1 MREMSLFK
9 VENDILQSMRI
20 HFRLDEY
27 DTSVRLHGG
36 GFLASF
42 VISGRRCRM
51 EMRLERTER
60 CVTAKLY
67 PGIHCFPQARPMVS
81 EYILKVT
88 ELFPKATLCLS
99 EEGEIY
105 AKTMQRYRFEPIP
118 LAIFVE
124 MKEDLRQL
132 ISEFAGP
139 LEKLASLHLLALE
152 EIDPVHVHMA
162 ATEEDDDE
170 LAARLESEL
179 SELIHEEENAADG
192 DEDEGGKEDDD
203 DDFTV
208 YFQKK
213 IPEFFRKEENMTG
226 CREDEDESG
235 AHDDDGDTGGNGALF
250 GSAGSGKS
258 NETDGEAEKTELSF
272 QAEEPSDSTGGLP
285 AAERASLFLRNQ
297 RLRRQ
302 RTPMLFNMQHILE
315 MSMHQSSEP
324 SGLLKQL
331 LELGDREAAACKSN
345 TDAGKTPDGDS
356 ETEPPENGTGQ
367 DSEE

>member
-1 MREMSLFK
+1 MSVFTGA
-9 VENDILQSMRI
+9 VQI
-20 HFRLDEY
+20 
-27 DTSVRLHGG
+27 G
-36 GFLASF
+36 
-42 VISGRRCRM
+42 
-51 EMRLERTER
+51 
-60 CVTAKLY
+60 
-67 PGIHCFPQARPMVS
+67 
-81 EYILKVT
+81 
-88 ELFPKATLCLS
+88 
-99 EEGEIY
+99 
-105 AKTMQRYRFEPIP
+105 
-118 LAIFVE
+118 
-124 MKEDLRQL
+124 
-132 ISEFAGP
+132 EFAGP

-162 ATEEDDDE
+162 AAEEDDDE
-170 LAARLESEL
+170 LAALLESEL
-179 SELIHEEENAADG
+179 SELIREEENAADG
-192 DEDEGGKEDDD
+192 DEDEGGKEDND
-203 DDFTV
+203 DDFSV
-208 YFQKK
+208 YFQKR

-235 AHDDDGDTGGNGALF
+235 AHDDDGDTAENGVLF

-258 NETDGEAEKTELSF
+258 NETDGEAEKTKLSF
-272 QAEEPSDSTGGLP
+272 QVEESLNSAGGLP

-315 MSMHQSSEP
+315 ARTNQSSEP

-367 DSEE
+367 DNEE